1 MKNIRKKLFV
11 ALLFLATLTNA
22 TAQSEAPLAYLEK
35 TFPQLTELFRQELSS
50 YPAHYIF
57 AVDVSGTM
65 RRYDPL
71 VTSALTPFFRA
82 LPDGD
87 RVDVIPFGTE
97 AMTSALG
104 FSGVI
109 DNNVKNTLCDNI
121 KTLYTNP
128 SYTRAFRAHTD
139 IPSAVNGIANVALT
153 NQGYKVR
160 IVVVITDFRNDQRGV
175 GECKIAPEDLT
186 KMYNAVSAATGD
198 VYTRFIALQLPVNQN
213 APGYC
218 LNQLAEKVFAFD
230 GHNLEVAS
238 AANDQNVIRQWFEQL
253 KREIMVT
260 KLKGI
265 LYDANK
271 TAPVEMKIDKNID
284 GEVTAQIK
292 WTPSKLYPTI
302 KIDQTTCGGE
312 SFVFVNNT
320 ENFAETQS
328 QVIDVELGQI
338 RHNKYGFHY
347 FDESLNLGLTLPT
360 PYDKELAML
369 NTIKPIPETSITS
382 PGWIFT
388 FFLSFPTTV
397 TIIILIILY
406 IIGVIKA
413 INRNRKFC
421 FQANVIFKDQYGSQI
436 GSTVRISKQD
446 PNAKLVFGKGATL
459 SSCRIDG
466 AEWSFVVTKK
476 NGNPLLLFKKP
487 CFYWQSQ
494 NKYVAAGGVSS
505 GTFTDSLTLK
515 CGTARSNITHG
526 VKINIRN

>member
-1 MKNIRKKLFV
+1 MKIIMKKFIV
-11 ALLFLATLTNA
+11 CLLCLATFVSVK
-22 TAQSEAPLAYLEK
+22 AQSESPLAYLEK

-65 RRYDPL
+65 KKYDPL

-82 LPDGD
+82 LPNGD

-109 DNNVKNTLCDNI
+109 DDNVKNTLCDNI

-128 SYTRAFRAHTD
+128 SYTSTFKAHTD

-160 IVVVITDFRNDQRGV
+160 IVVVITDFRNDQKGV
-175 GECKIAPEDLT
+175 GECKVASADLT
-186 KMYNAVSAATGD
+186 KMHNAISAATGD
-198 VYTRFIALQLPVNQN
+198 VYTRFIALQLPVEKT

-218 LNQLAEKVFAFD
+218 LDQLASKVFSFD
-230 GHNLEVAS
+230 NHTLEVAS
-238 AANDQNVIRQWFEQL
+238 AANDQNVISQWFEQL

-271 TAPVEMKIDKNID
+271 TAPVEMKIEKNID
-284 GEVTAQIK
+284 GEVEAEIK
-292 WTPSKLYPTI
+292 WTPSKLYPSI

-312 SFVFVNNT
+312 SFVFENNT

-328 QVIDVELGQI
+328 QVINVELGQI
-338 RHNKYGFHY
+338 RHKAYGFHY
-347 FDESLNLGLTLPT
+347 FEDSLNLGLTLPT

-369 NTIKPIPETSITS
+369 NAVKPIPETSITS
-382 PGWIFT
+382 PGWVFT
-388 FFLSFPTTV
+388 FFLSFATTV
-397 TIIILIILY
+397 TLIILILLY

-413 INRNRKFC
+413 IKRNRKLC
-421 FQANVIFKDQYGSQI
+421 FQANITLKDQYGTQI
-436 GSTVRISKQD
+436 GNVIRVPKQN

-459 SSCRIDG
+459 SSCRVDG
-466 AEWSFVVTKK
+466 AEWSFVIGKK
-476 NGNPLLLFKKP
+476 NGNPFLLFKKP

-494 NKYVAAGGVSS
+494 NKYVASGTASS
-505 GTFTDSLTLK
+505 GTFTDALTVK
-515 CGTARSNITHG
+515 CGTARSSITHG
-526 VKINIRN
+526 MTIRIRS